1 MYEYGIY
8 NEQTGE
14 RSVMF
19 GRTVED
25 AFKRSNKSAEDWT
38 VYYSEY
44 VD

>member
-8 NEQTGE
+8 NEKTGE
-14 RSVMF
+14 QSVMF
-19 GRTVED
+19 GRTIED
-25 AFKRSNKSAEDWT
+25 ARRRSGKSVEDWT

>member
-1 MYEYGIY
+1 MYEYGIF

-14 RSVMF
+14 STVIF
-19 GRTVED
+19 GRSIED
-25 AFKRSNKSAEDWT
+25 ALKRSNKSAEDWT